1 MAITAAQVKE
11 LREKTGAGMMDCKK
25 ALTECEG
32 DIAKAVDWLREKG
45 IAKSAKKEGRIAAE
59 GLTRVATKGNTGILF
74 EVNSETDFVA
84 KNEKFQNFVNEVA
97 RTILN
102 SNAKTNEEA
111 LALPCEDG
119 TLNDAVTNM
128 TATIGEKISFRRFTL
143 LEKSDDQNFG
153 AYIHMGGKIS
163 VLTLLDGANE
173 EVAKDVSMHAAA
185 MRPEYVKKEQVPE
198 EQVEH
203 EKKILTEQAI
213 AEGKPANIAE
223 KMVMG
228 RINKFYKEICL
239 EEQEFVKDNSVSVAK
254 YVSNNGGKI
263 IDVIRYEVGEGLE
276 KRQENFAEEVAAQMN
291 GE

>member
-1 MAITAAQVKE
+1 MNAKLIKE
-11 LREKTGAGMMDCKK
+11 LRDISGAGMMDCKK
-25 ALTECEG
+25 ALEENDNDIKKATE
-32 DIAKAVDWLREKG
+32 WLREKG
-45 IAKSAKKEGRIAAE
+45 IAKAAKKAGRIAAE
-59 GLTRVATKGNTGILF
+59 GLSTVITEGNKAVIL
-74 EVNSETDFVA
+74 EINCETDFVA

-185 MRPEYVKKEQVPE
+185 MRPEYVKKEKVPE

-263 IDVIRYEVGEGLE
+263 VDVIRYEVGEGLE

>member
-1 MAITAAQVKE
+1 MNASLIKE
-11 LREKTGAGMMDCKK
+11 LRDISGAGMMDCKK
-25 ALTECEG
+25 ALEENDNDVKKATE
-32 DIAKAVDWLREKG
+32 WLREKG
-45 IAKSAKKEGRIAAE
+45 IAKAAKKAGRIAAE
-59 GLTRVATKGNTGILF
+59 GLSTIKIEGNKAVIL
-74 EVNSETDFVA
+74 EINCETDFVA
-84 KNEKFQNFVNEVA
+84 KNEKFQKFMDDVA
-97 RTILN
+97 TTILS

-111 LALPCEDG
+111 LALPCQEG
-119 TLNDAVTNM
+119 TLNDYVTSM

-143 LEKSDDQNFG
+143 LEKSDDDNFG

-163 VLTLLDGANE
+163 VLTLVKGASS

-185 MRPEYVKKEQVPE
+185 MRPEYVTKEQVPE
-198 EQVEH
+198 EQVEN

-228 RINKFYKEICL
+228 RINKYYKEICL
-239 EEQEFVKDNSVSVAK
+239 EEQDFVKDNSVTVGK
-254 YVSNNGGKI
+254 FVSNNGGKI

-276 KRQENFAEEVAAQMN
+276 KRQENFAEEVAAQMK

>member
-1 MAITAAQVKE
+1 MNAKLIKE
-11 LREKTGAGMMDCKK
+11 LRDISGAGMMDCKK
-25 ALTECEG
+25 ALEENDNDIKKATE
-32 DIAKAVDWLREKG
+32 WLREKG
-45 IAKSAKKEGRIAAE
+45 IAKAAKKAGRIAAE
-59 GLTRVATKGNTGILF
+59 GLSSVITEGNKAVIL
-74 EVNSETDFVA
+74 EINCETDFVA

-276 KRQENFAEEVAAQMN
+276 KRQENFAEEVAAQLK
-291 GE
+291 

>member
-1 MAITAAQVKE
+1 MNAKLIKE
-11 LREKTGAGMMDCKK
+11 LRDISGAGMMDCKK
-25 ALTECEG
+25 ALEENDNDIKKATE
-32 DIAKAVDWLREKG
+32 WLREKG
-45 IAKSAKKEGRIAAE
+45 IAKAAKKAGRIAAE
-59 GLTRVATKGNTGILF
+59 GLSTVITEGNKAVIL
-74 EVNSETDFVA
+74 EINCETDFVA

-185 MRPEYVKKEQVPE
+185 MRPEYVKKEQVLE

>member
-1 MAITAAQVKE
+1 MNAKLIKE
-11 LREKTGAGMMDCKK
+11 LRDISGAGMMDCKK
-25 ALTECEG
+25 ALEENDNDIKKATE
-32 DIAKAVDWLREKG
+32 WLREKG
-45 IAKSAKKEGRIAAE
+45 IAKAAKKAGRIAAE
-59 GLTRVATKGNTGILF
+59 GLSTVITEGNKAVIL
-74 EVNSETDFVA
+74 EINCETDFVA

-163 VLTLLDGANE
+163 VLTLLDGASE

-228 RINKFYKEICL
+228 RINKFFKEICL

-263 IDVIRYEVGEGLE
+263 VDVIRYEVGEGLE

>member
-1 MAITAAQVKE
+1 MNAKLIKE
-11 LREKTGAGMMDCKK
+11 LRDISGAGMMDCKK
-25 ALTECEG
+25 ALEENDNDIKKATE
-32 DIAKAVDWLREKG
+32 WLREKG
-45 IAKSAKKEGRIAAE
+45 IAKAAKKAGRIAAE
-59 GLTRVATKGNTGILF
+59 GLSTVITEGNKAVIL
-74 EVNSETDFVA
+74 EINCETDFVA

-119 TLNDAVTNM
+119 TLSDAVTNM

-198 EQVEH
+198 EQVEY

-254 YVSNNGGKI
+254 YVSNNGGQI
-263 IDVIRYEVGEGLE
+263 VDVIRYEVGEGLE

>member
-1 MAITAAQVKE
+1 MNASLIRE
-11 LREKTGAGMMDCKK
+11 LRDISGAGMMDCKK
-25 ALTECEG
+25 ALEENDNDIKKATE
-32 DIAKAVDWLREKG
+32 WLREKG
-45 IAKSAKKEGRIAAE
+45 IAKAAKKAGRIAAE
-59 GLTRVATKGNTGILF
+59 GLSTVITEGNKAVIL
-74 EVNSETDFVA
+74 EINCETDFVA

-111 LALPCEDG
+111 LALPCKEG

>member
-1 MAITAAQVKE
+1 MNAKLIKE
-11 LREKTGAGMMDCKK
+11 LRDISGAGMMDCKK
-25 ALTECEG
+25 ALEENDNDIKKATE
-32 DIAKAVDWLREKG
+32 WLREKG
-45 IAKSAKKEGRIAAE
+45 IAKAAKKAGRIAAE
-59 GLTRVATKGNTGILF
+59 GLSTVITEGNKAVIL
-74 EVNSETDFVA
+74 EINCETDFVA

-119 TLNDAVTNM
+119 TLSDAVTNM

-163 VLTLLDGANE
+163 VLTLLDGASE

-263 IDVIRYEVGEGLE
+263 VDVIRYEVGEGLE

>member
-1 MAITAAQVKE
+1 MNAKLIKE
-11 LREKTGAGMMDCKK
+11 LRDISGAGMMDCKK
-25 ALTECEG
+25 ALEENDNDIKKATE
-32 DIAKAVDWLREKG
+32 WLREKG
-45 IAKSAKKEGRIAAE
+45 IAKAAKKAGRIAAE
-59 GLTRVATKGNTGILF
+59 GLSTVITEGNKAVIL
-74 EVNSETDFVA
+74 EINCETDFVA

-119 TLNDAVTNM
+119 TLNDAITNM

-143 LEKSDDQNFG
+143 LEKNDDQNFG

>member
-1 MAITAAQVKE
+1 MNAKLIKE
-11 LREKTGAGMMDCKK
+11 LRDISGAGMMDCKK
-25 ALTECEG
+25 ALEENDNDIKKATE
-32 DIAKAVDWLREKG
+32 WLREKG
-45 IAKSAKKEGRIAAE
+45 IAKAAKKAGRIAAE
-59 GLTRVATKGNTGILF
+59 GLSTVITEGNKAVIL
-74 EVNSETDFVA
+74 EINCETDFVA

-119 TLNDAVTNM
+119 TLSDAVTNM

-173 EVAKDVSMHAAA
+173 EVAKDVSMHPAA

-263 IDVIRYEVGEGLE
+263 VDVIRYEVGEGLE

>member
-1 MAITAAQVKE
+1 MNAKLIKE
-11 LREKTGAGMMDCKK
+11 LRDISGAGMMDCKK
-25 ALTECEG
+25 ALEENDNDIKKATE
-32 DIAKAVDWLREKG
+32 WLREKG
-45 IAKSAKKEGRIAAE
+45 IAKAAKKAGRIAAE
-59 GLTRVATKGNTGILF
+59 GLSAVITDGNKAVIL
-74 EVNSETDFVA
+74 EINCETDFVA

>member
-1 MAITAAQVKE
+1 MNAKLIKE
-11 LREKTGAGMMDCKK
+11 LRDISGAGMMDCKK
-25 ALTECEG
+25 ALEENDNDIKKATE
-32 DIAKAVDWLREKG
+32 WLREKG
-45 IAKSAKKEGRIAAE
+45 IAKAAKKAGRIAAE
-59 GLTRVATKGNTGILF
+59 GLSTVITEGNKAVIL
-74 EVNSETDFVA
+74 EINCETDFVA

-143 LEKSDDQNFG
+143 LEKSDDQNFE

-254 YVSNNGGKI
+254 YVSNNGGQI
-263 IDVIRYEVGEGLE
+263 VDVIRYEVGEGLE

>member
-1 MAITAAQVKE
+1 MNAKLIKE
-11 LREKTGAGMMDCKK
+11 LRDISGAGMMDCKK
-25 ALTECEG
+25 ALEENDNDIKKATE
-32 DIAKAVDWLREKG
+32 WLRKKG
-45 IAKSAKKEGRIAAE
+45 IAKAAKKAGRIAAE
-59 GLTRVATKGNTGILF
+59 GLSTVITEGNKAVIL
-74 EVNSETDFVA
+74 EINCETDFVA

-128 TATIGEKISFRRFTL
+128 TATIGEKISFRRFAL

-254 YVSNNGGKI
+254 YVSNNGGQI
-263 IDVIRYEVGEGLE
+263 VDVIRYEVGEGLE

>member
-1 MAITAAQVKE
+1 MNASLIRE
-11 LREKTGAGMMDCKK
+11 LRDISGAGMMDCKK
-25 ALTECEG
+25 ALEENDNDIKKATE
-32 DIAKAVDWLREKG
+32 WLREKG
-45 IAKSAKKEGRIAAE
+45 IAKAAKKAGRIAAE
-59 GLTRVATKGNTGILF
+59 GLSTVITEGNKAVIL
-74 EVNSETDFVA
+74 EINCETDFVA

-111 LALPCEDG
+111 LALPCKEG

-143 LEKSDDQNFG
+143 LEKKDNENFG

-163 VLTLLDGANE
+163 VLTLLEGASE

-185 MRPEYVKKEQVPE
+185 MRPEYVKKDQVPE

-228 RINKFYKEICL
+228 RINKFFKEICL
-239 EEQEFVKDNSVSVAK
+239 EEQEFVKDNSVSVSK

>member
-1 MAITAAQVKE
+1 MNAKLIKE
-11 LREKTGAGMMDCKK
+11 LRDISGAGMMDCKK
-25 ALTECEG
+25 ALEENDNDIKKATE
-32 DIAKAVDWLREKG
+32 WLREKG
-45 IAKSAKKEGRIAAE
+45 IAKAAKKAGRIAAE
-59 GLTRVATKGNTGILF
+59 GLSTVITEGNKAVIL
-74 EVNSETDFVA
+74 EINCETDFVA

-111 LALPCEDG
+111 LSLPCEDG
-119 TLNDAVTNM
+119 TLSDAVTNM

-254 YVSNNGGKI
+254 YVSNNGGQI
-263 IDVIRYEVGEGLE
+263 VDVIRYEVGEGLE